1 MVLGGRRGAK
11 TYVIGCV
18 STAVDQG
25 ARGEGVT
32 DPIEVINAGTCC
44 EVDDETRRLLLLGF
58 VSDDPLELEH
68 LLRSATCHVIILQ
81 TAVPTG

>member
-11 TYVIGCV
+11 TYMIGCV

-25 ARGEGVT
+25 ARGGT
-32 DPIEVINAGTCC
+32 YPIEVIYAGTCC

-58 VSDDPLELEH
+58 VSDDSLELKH
-68 LLRSATCHVIILQ
+68 LLRSAT
-81 TAVPTG
+81 